1 MNVMKS
7 LSFSHR
13 LLSARGRV
21 VAIVLVAI
29 MCVGLLALLPLGA
42 GTPGSGTVV
51 VPDPTRDVMF
61 IARDMAFY
69 TDGSKAG
76 NPIIKLRAG
85 EEVRLVFRNDDEGI
99 RHNLAIQ
106 DWNVLLDLPKGER
119 EMSMVFR
126 VPERPGRHWY
136 VCEPHRSM
144 MMGIVE
150 VTAE

>member
-1 MNVMKS
+1 MKS

-13 LLSARGRV
+13 LLRARGRV
-21 VAIVLVAI
+21 AAVVLVAI
-29 MCVGLLALLPLGA
+29 LCMGLLALLPLGA
-42 GTPGSGTVV
+42 GTRA
-51 VPDPTRDVMF
+51 DPRDVVF

-69 TDGSKAG
+69 TAGSNAG
-76 NPIIKLRAG
+76 NPIVKVRAG

-106 DWNVLLDLPKGER
+106 DWKVLLELPNGAR
-119 EMSMVFR
+119 EMSTVVR
-126 VPERPGRHWY
+126 VPERPGLHWY